1 MVIIRKGDA
10 YALPVLIKSDDTAIT
25 AADVSGARIG
35 IGSIVASYP
44 DGQLRYEGGY
54 WLLPITQAQ
63 SYTLPQGDV
72 YYQAQIQLATGE
84 TLSSPRQKV
93 HIDSS
98 VFRQPWGKLELDDDV
113 PDASAVVA
121 QIDPKPQSI
130 TAEIQQFSAG
140 GQQAAAAD
148 EPYTTLS
155 KALYV
160 DPDNDRYRTPRI
172 TVHLHNLD
180 PARTYKLRLFTV
192 SRRKGQKYGEWYSP
206 LNYDETAPAG
216 EGKYGIGYAWLAGT
230 PITNHDNKYADG
242 ETIVWQ
248 EVPSWMPYGGR
259 LLTCWDV
266 IPQTGRV
273 EIDLGWWLLPLC
285 KPYAF
290 TEVEEWG
297 GEWVELATDR
307 GHCVARLIGIGKSA
321 QAGKLLRWCLVDD
334 QGKVYPTRNTL
345 NVSAACGNVGVNIPG
360 VPGEYADDAA
370 VIDSEIPIIKSSSLH
385 TRII

>member
-25 AADVSGARIG
+25 AADVSGVRIG

-98 VFRQPWGKLELDDDV
+98 IFRQPWGKLELDDDAS
-113 PDASAVVA
+113 DAAAVVA
-121 QIDPKPQSI
+121 QIDPKPESI

-140 GQQAAAAD
+140 GQQTAAD

-160 DPDNDRYRTPRI
+160 DPNNTGYRTSRI

-192 SRRKGQKYGEWYSP
+192 SRRKGQKYGVWYSP

-216 EGKYGIGYAWLAGT
+216 EGKYHIGYAGLVGT
-230 PITNHDNKYADG
+230 PITTLDNKYADG
-242 ETIVWQ
+242 ETRVWQ

-259 LLTCWDV
+259 LLTRWDV

-273 EIDLGWWLLPLC
+273 EIDLGLWLLPIC

-290 TEVEEWG
+290 SDVDVWG
-297 GEWVELATDR
+297 GEWVELDNNP
-307 GHCVARLIGIGKSA
+307 GLLVGRLIGIGKSA

-334 QGKVYPTRNTL
+334 RGKVYPTRNTL
-345 NVSAACGNVGVNIPG
+345 NVSTAVAGDVAVNIPG
-360 VPGEYADDAA
+360 VPGETAESP
-370 VIDSEIPIIKSSSLH
+370 VGIDPSIPIIKSSSLH

>member
-1 MVIIRKGDA
+1 MENLFRKGDA
-10 YALPVLIKSDDTAIT
+10 YAIPFLVKSGDTVIAP
-25 AADVSGARIG
+25 ANVSGVRIG
-35 IGSIVASYP
+35 FANLTASYP
-44 DGQLRYEGGY
+44 DGTLSFDGQY
-54 WLLPITQAQ
+54 WLFPVEQNQ
-63 SYTLPQGDV
+63 SYGIPVGESE
-72 YYQAQIQLATGE
+72 YQVQVQLATGE
-84 TLSSPRQKV
+84 ILSSPRQKV

-98 VFRQPWGKLELDDDV
+98 IFRQPWGKLGLDDDV
-113 PDASAVVA
+113 PEASAVVA
-121 QIDPKPQSI
+121 QIDRKPESI

-140 GQQAAAAD
+140 GQQAAAD

-160 DPDNDRYRTPRI
+160 DPVNPSYRTSRI

-192 SRRKGQKYGEWYSP
+192 SRRKGQKYGVWYSP

-216 EGKYGIGYAWLAGT
+216 EGKYHIGYAGLVGT
-230 PITNHDNKYADG
+230 PIKTLDNKDADG

-259 LLTCWDV
+259 LQTCWDV

-273 EIDLGWWLLPLC
+273 EIDLGLWLLPIC

-290 TEVEEWG
+290 TDVDVWG
-297 GEWVELATDR
+297 GEWVELDNNP
-307 GHCVARLIGIGKSA
+307 GLLVGRLIGIGKSA

-334 QGKVYPTRNTL
+334 RGKVYPTRNTL
-345 NVSAACGNVGVNIPG
+345 NASAACGNVDVDIPG
-360 VPGEYADDAA
+360 VPGSYADDAV
-370 VIDSEIPIIKSSSLH
+370 VINSAIPIIKSSSLH